1 MSDASQRYLV
11 LADMGRIREYRD
23 LEECDL
29 EECDLE
35 ECDLEEC
42 DLEE

>member
-11 LADMGRIREYRD
+11 LADMGRIREYREECD
-23 LEECDL
+23 LKECDLKECDL

-35 ECDLEEC
+35 E
-42 DLEE
+42 